1 MEIVHKAEEAARF
14 MDNVVLKEAVANY
27 RRDLR
32 DMWAA
37 ESDPM
42 AREAL
47 WFEQM
52 ALDNVMVHLQSFV
65 EDGVYERGKKLK
77 RNNLT
82 SL

>member
-1 MEIVHKAEEAARF
+1 MEIVQKAEAASKF
-14 MDNVVLKEAVANY
+14 MDNPVLKEAVANY

-32 DMWAA
+32 DMWAQ
-37 ESDPM
+37 ERDIQ

-47 WFEQM
+47 WYEQM

-65 EDGVYERGKKLK
+65 EDGVYERSKNVK

>member
-1 MEIVHKAEEAARF
+1 
-14 MDNVVLKEAVANY
+14 
-27 RRDLR
+27 
-32 DMWAA
+32 
-37 ESDPM
+37 M